1 MSLLKKKTFWFVLIL
16 VVYLAATSI
25 FIVEQY
31 ETAVVTQFGDPVR
44 IIKNPGLKMKL
55 PYPFQKTYK
64 YDCRINTF
72 DFPSAEFLTSDK
84 KNLLVEAFACWRI
97 IDPVKF
103 LQTVIDEKGAE
114 ARLLDIVWADIGASF
129 GKTSLD
135 SILSTTPENIK
146 TDALENNTRD
156 NLNAITQKQFGAEVL
171 SFRIKRINYPE
182 QNKRSVFD
190 RMVAERERI
199 ATQFRSEGEEEA
211 MKIRSDADR
220 EKTVLIAEA
229 RRKAEIIRGQ
239 GDAEAT
245 RIYANSFKKYPDF
258 YKFIRT
264 LEAYRKIIN
273 KNSIIVIPSDSVLM
287 KYLNNPYQD

>member
-1 MSLLKKKTFWFVLIL
+1 MNLLKKKSFWIAALFVLYI
-16 VVYLAATSI
+16 VTTSI

-44 IIKNPGLKMKL
+44 TITNPGLKFKL

-84 KNLLVEAFACWRI
+84 KNLLVEAFVCWRI
-97 IDPVKF
+97 TDSIKF
-103 LQTVIDEKGAE
+103 LQTVTDIKGAE

-129 GKTSLD
+129 GKTPLD

-146 TDALENNTRD
+146 TDTLEENVRVD
-156 NLNAITQKQFGAEVL
+156 LNEMAKKQLGAEVL

-211 MKIRSDADR
+211 MKIRSEADK
-220 EKTVLIAEA
+220 EKTMILADA

-273 KNSIIVIPSDSVLM
+273 KNSILVIPSDSILL
-287 KYLNNPYQD
+287 KYLNDPYKD

>member
-1 MSLLKKKTFWFVLIL
+1 MSLLKKKTFWVIAFLL
-16 VVYLAATSI
+16 LYLAATSI

-44 IIKNPGLKMKL
+44 IIKDPGLKLKL

-72 DFPSAEFLTSDK
+72 DFPAAEFLTSDK
-84 KNLLVEAFACWRI
+84 KNLLVEAFVCWKI
-97 IDPVKF
+97 TDSVKF
-103 LQTVIDEKGAE
+103 LQTVTDIKGAE
-114 ARLLDIVWADIGASF
+114 ARLMDIVWADIGASF
-129 GKTSLD
+129 GKTPLD
-135 SILSTTPENIK
+135 SILSTLPENIK
-146 TDALENNTRD
+146 TDDLEENTRM
-156 NLNAITQKQFGAEVL
+156 NLDKIAQKQFGANVL

-211 MKIRSDADR
+211 MKIRSEADK
-220 EKTVLIAEA
+220 EKTMILAEA

-264 LEAYRKIIN
+264 LEAYKKIIN
-273 KNSIIVIPSDSVLM
+273 KNSIIVIPSDSVLL
-287 KYLNNPYQD
+287 KYLNNPYKD

>member
-1 MSLLKKKTFWFVLIL
+1 MNLLKKKSFWITAL
-16 VVYLAATSI
+16 VVLYILTTSI

-44 IIKNPGLKMKL
+44 TITKPGLKLKL

-72 DFPSAEFLTSDK
+72 DFPAAEFLTSDK
-84 KNLLVEAFACWRI
+84 KNLLVEAFVCWRI
-97 IDPVKF
+97 TDSVKF
-103 LQTVIDEKGAE
+103 LQTVTDTKGAE

-129 GKTSLD
+129 GKTPLD

-146 TDALENNTRD
+146 TDTLEENVRVD
-156 NLNAITQKQFGAEVL
+156 LNEMAQKQFGAEVL

-211 MKIRSDADR
+211 MKIRSEADK
-220 EKTVLIAEA
+220 EKTMILADA
-229 RRKAEIIRGQ
+229 KRKAEIIRGQ

-273 KNSIIVIPSDSVLM
+273 KNSVIVIPSDSILL
-287 KYLNNPYQD
+287 KYLNDPYKD

>member
-1 MSLLKKKTFWFVLIL
+1 MSLLKKKTFWFVAILI
-16 VVYLAATSI
+16 VYFAATSI

-44 IIKNPGLKMKL
+44 IIKNPGLKLKL

-84 KNLLVEAFACWRI
+84 KNLLVEAFVCWRI
-97 IDPVKF
+97 TDPVKF

-135 SILSTTPENIK
+135 SILSTVPENIK
-146 TDALENNTRD
+146 TSTLEDNIKD
-156 NLNAITQKQFGAEVL
+156 NLNSISQTQFGAEVL

-220 EKTVLIAEA
+220 EKTVIIAEA
-229 RRKAEIIRGQ
+229 KRKAEIIRGQ

-245 RIYANSFKKYPDF
+245 RIYANSFKKYPEF

-264 LEAYRKIIN
+264 LEAYRKVIN

>member
-1 MSLLKKKTFWFVLIL
+1 MSLLKKKTFWFVAILI
-16 VVYLAATSI
+16 VYFAATSI

-44 IIKNPGLKMKL
+44 IIKNPGLKLKL

-64 YDCRINTF
+64 YDCRINAF

-84 KNLLVEAFACWRI
+84 KNLLVEAFVCWRI
-97 IDPVKF
+97 TDPVKF

-135 SILSTTPENIK
+135 SILSTVPENIK
-146 TDALENNTRD
+146 TSTLEDNIKD
-156 NLNAITQKQFGAEVL
+156 NLNSISQTQFGAEVL

-220 EKTVLIAEA
+220 EKTVIIAEA
-229 RRKAEIIRGQ
+229 KRKAEIIRGQ

-245 RIYANSFKKYPDF
+245 RIYANSFKKYPEF

-264 LEAYRKIIN
+264 LEAYRKVIN